1 MTDKKTE
8 TIPETDEVPAPPEDA
23 QPPAGDDPFED
34 ASEDVPQ
41 TTEVLS

>member
-8 TIPETDEVPAPPEDA
+8 TTPEDA

>member
-23 QPPAGDDPFED
+23 QPPDGDDPFED